1 MIRVGPAGWSYADW
15 VGPIHPRG
23 EPRGTGDLVRLL
35 RVFPC
40 VEINV
45 SFYRD
50 PSPEHQERWLQAA
63 TAHTPAKL
71 PLKLH
76 QRFTH
81 ERELATP
88 RALHSA
94 LDTWRKNLAPWIESP
109 ARGPLLVQFPFS
121 FAPTPRNVRY
131 LAALLEGLVDLRP
144 VLELRRK
151 AWLEA
156 DRLDPWIER
165 GASLAAIDLPAHDEH
180 PPLLARGPIGYVRLH
195 GRAQDAWFRK
205 DATRDERYDYLYSK
219 AELRPVAALAQ
230 QLEAQMD
237 EVYVVTNNHFAG
249 KAVANGVELLAL
261 LHLAPAAVPT
271 SWLHNFEHLV
281 GLAPGSGPAE
291 LF

>member
-23 EPRGTGDLVRLL
+23 SRRGTGDLERLL
-35 RVFPC
+35 GVFSC

-50 PSPEHQERWLQAA
+50 PSAEHQERWLQAA
-63 TAHTPAKL
+63 ASHPPSKL

-81 ERELATP
+81 DREFETP
-88 RALHSA
+88 RALDEA
-94 LDTWRKNLAPWIESP
+94 LRLWRHNLAPWIASA

-121 FAPTPRNVRY
+121 FAPTPRSERY
-131 LAALLEGLVDLRP
+131 LAALVHGLLDLQP
-144 VLELRRK
+144 VLELRQRS
-151 AWLEA
+151 WFEGE
-156 DRLDPWIER
+156 RLDPWIEE
-165 GASLAAIDLPAHDEH
+165 GVSLAALDLPQHPEH
-180 PPLLARGPIGYVRLH
+180 PPFVSRGPIGYLRLH
-195 GRAQDAWFRK
+195 GRARDHWFRK

-219 AELRPVAALAQ
+219 AELVPVAQMARE
-230 QLEAQMD
+230 LESQTE

-249 KAVANGVELLAL
+249 KAVANGVELLAM
-261 LHLAPAAVPT
+261 LHLAPGAVP
-271 SWLHNFEHLV
+271 SPWLAAFAHLV
-281 GLAPGSGPAE
+281 GVVPGAGPAE